1 MKTADVVN
9 AELNLN
15 LGQPWIH
22 PERHWIVRKILLWAN
37 DWLVAWWEHH
47 FYHAWRTIPLSW
59 KQWLTKMAWRY
70 YFALH
75 RRLLHRKTAIHPDAS
90 LEYHAITTIFWWAR
104 FFPVSLQRMRFSLSQ
119 LSVWTLHPFQC
130 RVEHIVAHETT
141 IGISRDANSS
151 TGRTNQHHHHYNSD
165 KGFHSKPG
173 NPHQVEGYWIHVAAQ
188 PTEYTLFWVFGGAF
202 LAGDALGNLGPA
214 EIYGKS
220 ANMDVFVPTHRL
232 APDVTMNEILWDVHL
247 SYQWLVQQK
256 SNPRKIVLLGIS
268 SGGGLVLRL
277 LQSIAETKRGDETFP
292 PSLAKL
298 VAGVPKPAGAVLIG
312 PFADYTT
319 PPPPKGSLMQFS
331 QHDLIVTPRVLETG
345 LPFLQSHL
353 NNASYEHSPVHRSFH
368 GLPPLCVV
376 FSQHEAVSDQVLS
389 CINQARQAGI
399 PVTVGMW
406 FYMCHVFTFLSGF
419 LPEAKQSQQFICE
432 WIQKLASGSPGL
444 DHYHTDIF

>member
-1 MKTADVVN
+1 MLLLRPFVPLTKQPEVKPRKRSKLALAQVVKHLHNSNKQKQRTKLRNAKPPTDFKASPSLCGRTILVRTAPDAPAYIHCTDTGPFLGTTVSEPFNTSTTTAMATSTTTALLPMKTADVVN

-268 SGGGLVLRL
+268 SGEV
-277 LQSIAETKRGDETFP
+277 
-292 PSLAKL
+292 
-298 VAGVPKPAGAVLIG
+298 
-312 PFADYTT
+312 
-319 PPPPKGSLMQFS
+319 
-331 QHDLIVTPRVLETG
+331 
-345 LPFLQSHL
+345 
-353 NNASYEHSPVHRSFH
+353 
-368 GLPPLCVV
+368 
-376 FSQHEAVSDQVLS
+376 
-389 CINQARQAGI
+389 
-399 PVTVGMW
+399 
-406 FYMCHVFTFLSGF
+406 
-419 LPEAKQSQQFICE
+419 
-432 WIQKLASGSPGL
+432 
-444 DHYHTDIF
+444 